1 MLCRI
6 PRVLETLLAFLHAW
20 GPGTCPLSLLVHI
33 CWQEICKTGSRTP
46 CPHTHLTLCSLPQQE
61 GSHPILQD
69 LMALETGL
77 QGPRTLLTLQNVLT
91 WSQVSPLSDLI
102 FCVINCKPMV
112 LMRNGILESE
122 NRLKAFAN

>member
-1 MLCRI
+1 
-6 PRVLETLLAFLHAW
+6 
-20 GPGTCPLSLLVHI
+20 
-33 CWQEICKTGSRTP
+33 
-46 CPHTHLTLCSLPQQE
+46 
-61 GSHPILQD
+61 
-69 LMALETGL
+69 MALETGL

-102 FCVINCKPMV
+102 FCVIDCKPMV